1 MAAVSLVR
9 SGSMPLAISR
19 HEHAFAPT
27 ACAGSLLD
35 GRPHGHGVIDKNGEQ
50 AACTFDEG
58 TFVCYN
64 NPKDW

>member
-1 MAAVSLVR
+1 MVAVSLVR
-9 SGSMPLAISR
+9 SGSIAISR
-19 HEHAFAPT
+19 HEHAF
-27 ACAGSLLD
+27 AGSLLD
-35 GRPHGHGVIDKNGEQ
+35 GRPHGLGVMDKNGEQ